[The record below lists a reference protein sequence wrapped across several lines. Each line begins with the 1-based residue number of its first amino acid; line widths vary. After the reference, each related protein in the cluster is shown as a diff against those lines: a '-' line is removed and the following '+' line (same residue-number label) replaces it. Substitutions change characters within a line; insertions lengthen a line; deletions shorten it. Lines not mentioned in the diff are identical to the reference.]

1 MITNVVFFFC
11 QILCIDEATA
21 SIDPITNMQ
30 IQDTLRH
37 QFHESTVLNIAHR
50 IDTVMEYDRVMVMS
64 EGKVMEFG
72 LPQVLLEDCNSMFY
86 HLYHGQG

>member
-1 MITNVVFFFC
+1 MFLFFC

-21 SIDPITNMQ
+21 SVDPITNMQ